1 VTSPDEAGTDDAR
14 QPSALHRLR
23 AGVRTR
29 SAAYATLMV
38 AVVMAIGSVVLILL
52 LQTGVRADVHA
63 AAKSRLAE
71 VAGRVHQGTGRAL
84 RRDVEL
90 RTHEG
95 QLVQVLGPGGGILAA
110 SSARADTRPLTAMRP
125 RAGTTTS
132 TQVQLPALAGNRPY
146 LVIARG
152 VAHDH
157 ATYTVV
163 VASSLETVTDSVETL
178 LIYLLGAL
186 PITLVLVAAGTWLL
200 VGRALRPV
208 EDIRQQVATIESTD
222 LTRRVP
228 VPVTYDEVQRLAD
241 TMNQMLTR
249 LQEGQQ
255 LQRRF
260 VSDASHELRSP
271 LATLSA
277 SLELAATRSPDPA
290 GLQPIM
296 RAEVARMQRLVDDL
310 LLLAKA
316 DDNGLRLAFDDV
328 DLDDLLHL
336 EVARMRASSRVRIE
350 SAVQPVRVHGDR
362 DRLDQLVR
370 NLVENAA
377 QAAESTVRVSLTAR
391 GDQAVLVVEDDGPG
405 IPPEDR
411 ARIFERFVRLDRGR
425 SRDHGGSGLGLAIV
439 REVARG
445 HGITI
450 LVGESPS
457 GGARFELRMA
467 CEPLEDGSGP
477 AQLPDRAIAP
487 PSGSSR

>member
-1 VTSPDEAGTDDAR
+1 
-14 QPSALHRLR
+14 
-23 AGVRTR
+23 
-29 SAAYATLMV
+29 
-38 AVVMAIGSVVLILL
+38 
-52 LQTGVRADVHA
+52 
-63 AAKSRLAE
+63 
-71 VAGRVHQGTGRAL
+71 
-84 RRDVEL
+84 
-90 RTHEG
+90 
-95 QLVQVLGPGGGILAA
+95 
-110 SSARADTRPLTAMRP
+110 
-125 RAGTTTS
+125 
-132 TQVQLPALAGNRPY
+132 
-146 LVIARG
+146 
-152 VAHDH
+152 
-157 ATYTVV
+157 
-163 VASSLETVTDSVETL
+163 
-178 LIYLLGAL
+178 
-186 PITLVLVAAGTWLL
+186 
-200 VGRALRPV
+200 
-208 EDIRQQVATIESTD
+208 
-222 LTRRVP
+222 
-228 VPVTYDEVQRLAD
+228 
-241 TMNQMLTR
+241 
-249 LQEGQQ
+249 
-255 LQRRF
+255 
-260 VSDASHELRSP
+260 
-271 LATLSA
+271 
-277 SLELAATRSPDPA
+277 
-290 GLQPIM
+290 M

-336 EVARMRASSRVRIE
+336 EVARIRASSRVRIE

-377 QAAESTVRVSLTAR
+377 QAAESSVRVSLTAN

-411 ARIFERFVRLDRGR
+411 ARIFERFVRLDGGR
-425 SRDHGGSGLGLAIV
+425 SRDHGGSGLGLSIV